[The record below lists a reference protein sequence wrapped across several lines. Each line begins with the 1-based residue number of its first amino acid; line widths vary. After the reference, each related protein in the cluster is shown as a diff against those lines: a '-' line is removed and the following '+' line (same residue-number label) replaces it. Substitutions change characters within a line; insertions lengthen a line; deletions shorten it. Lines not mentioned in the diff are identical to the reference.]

1 MSSLFFYLFAG
12 FVITGAMG
20 VIFSRNPVYSVL
32 WLIFAFANSSGLYIL
47 LSAEFLAMTLIILY
61 VGAVAVLFMFVV
73 MMLDINISELQS
85 SISSNWPVVLFFIV
99 LFGFDLALVMKLG
112 LKYSMVPSTPPVPSP
127 NNTLAIGSV
136 LYTTYMLPFQIAGTI
151 LFIAMIGAIGLTLR
165 KRKNVKKQNAY
176 QQTLRTKKD
185 ALELKKVQSKSGIK
199 KIKYG

>member
-1 MSSLFFYLFAG
+1 MSGLFFYLFAG

-20 VIFSRNPVYSVL
+20 VIFSKNPVYSVL
-32 WLIFAFANSSGLYIL
+32 WLIFAFANCSGLFIL

-61 VGAVAVLFMFVV
+61 VGAVAVLFMFVI

-85 SISSNWPVVLFFIV
+85 TISNNWPVIIFFLA
-99 LFGFDLALVMKLG
+99 LFGFDLILIIKLG
-112 LKYSMVPSTPPVPSP
+112 LKYSMISNAKPVIDV

-136 LYTTYMLPFQIAGTI
+136 LYTKFMLPFQIAGLI

-165 KRKNVKKQNAY
+165 HRKGVKKQDPFKQVARN
-176 QQTLRTKKD
+176 KKNS
-185 ALELKKVQSKSGIK
+185 LEVKKVSNRSGIK